1 MERDMNERALTEP
14 STVVQAQRLWRRFSL
29 VLAPVLLTACKPTL
43 DDLTVWKIHLTSPD
57 GQWIASARTIQNGG
71 FGSGDIDT
79 VVYLHRKDDAR
90 SPQEIIEFDGG
101 AVAHSYV
108 LDNIA
113 NRGGGIGLT
122 MRWATPTHLVV
133 TYQSN
138 PTIDFQVVKL
148 QDVEITTLHFPA
160 DTRSGDASS

>member
-1 MERDMNERALTEP
+1 MNEHALAEP
-14 STVVQAQRLWRRFSL
+14 STVVQARRFWKLFSWAL
-29 VLAPVLLTACKPTL
+29 VPVLLTACKPTL
-43 DDLTVWKIHLTSPD
+43 DDLTVWKTQLTSPD

-71 FGSGDIDT
+71 FGSGDIAT
-79 VVYLHRKDDAR
+79 VVYLHQKDDAR
-90 SPQEIIEFDGG
+90 SQQEIIVFDGG

-122 MRWATPTHLVV
+122 MRWATPTHLIV
-133 TYQSN
+133 TYHSN

-148 QDVEITTLHFPA
+148 QDVEITTLHLPA
-160 DTRSGDASS
+160 DTRSGDASW